1 MDFDPIKI
9 NTYKLDKSKF
19 VAVFKINKSTNE
31 KISLKELESFLK
43 PKSKYLELKDVSKE
57 KFCYIFDA
65 GKWVKDNIT
74 NLEVV
79 DNYTMKSKFKRSLP
93 NHFEDVNIENI
104 IKQNLKFKDI
114 NKYNLNFKENILTL
128 NLKPEYM
135 NSVNVKL
142 MNSIKES
149 KVSKKPDFD
158 ELVYENLKNPNCR

>member
-9 NTYKLDKSKF
+9 NTYKIDKSKF

-31 KISLKELESFLK
+31 KINLKELENFLK

-74 NLEVV
+74 NLEIV

-93 NHFEDVNIENI
+93 KSYERNLADNYLAFSIRESWVQYIPCLVQQNAYKSTIYEGNIDSQTI
-104 IKQNLKFKDI
+104 FFIDDL
-114 NKYNLNFKENILTL
+114 
-128 NLKPEYM
+128 
-135 NSVNVKL
+135 
-142 MNSIKES
+142 
-149 KVSKKPDFD
+149 
-158 ELVYENLKNPNCR
+158 

>member
-43 PKSKYLELKDVSKE
+43 PKGKYLELKDVSKE
-57 KFCYIFDA
+57 KFCYVFDA
-65 GKWVKDNIT
+65 CKWVKDNIT

-114 NKYNLNFKENILTL
+114 NKYNLNFKENIFTL

-142 MNSIKES
+142 MNSIKEN